1 MFFQGLVLGLAVA
14 VPVGPIGL
22 LCLQRSLV
30 HGRRHGFV
38 SGLGAATADAAYG
51 LLAALG
57 LTAVTSWLL
66 GFQTWLQL
74 GGGLF
79 LLGLGLRFLLAA
91 PRPPA
96 LPATTT
102 AAAPTGPGLMP
113 AFASVFVLT
122 LANPATL
129 LSFLAV
135 FAALGLG
142 AQPSARLD
150 GLLLVAGVFLGSSVW
165 WLTLSLAAGLLRR
178 RLDARGLRAVN
189 RLAGLSLLLL
199 AAWSLWPLLPATGK

>member
-38 SGLGAATADAAYG
+38 SGLGAATADACYG
-51 LLAALG
+51 LVAALG
-57 LTAVTSWLL
+57 LTAVSAWLL
-66 GFQTWLQL
+66 GLQTWLQL
-74 GGGLF
+74 GGGLI
-79 LLGLGLRFLLAA
+79 LLGLALRFLLTAPQPLAEPAA
-91 PRPPA
+91 
-96 LPATTT
+96 TDSN
-102 AAAPTGPGLMP
+102 APGPGLLP
-113 AFASVFVLT
+113 AFASVFALT

-142 AQPSARLD
+142 AQPSAGFD
-150 GLLLVAGVFLGSSVW
+150 GLLLVAGVFLGSSAW
-165 WLTLSLAAGLLRR
+165 WLTLTLAAGLLRR

-199 AAWSLWPLLPATGK
+199 AAWSLWPLLRAAGK